1 MYFHAA
7 RQPILDRNKEL
18 IAYELLFR
26 DGISNVFPD
35 VDADEATNH
44 LIAGGETNF
53 GLEDFTGTKPA
64 FINFTLQTLTQNFPQ
79 LVPKEQLVVEILESV
94 KPGKRLLAECQKLK
108 SEGYTLALDD
118 YVHQPVWRHFYP
130 YVDIIKVDFLATELP
145 QIERIIADTKDYPN
159 IKLLAE
165 KVETNEHYQQA
176 LAMGFEYFQGY
187 FFARPET
194 VRTRSLSPA
203 QYTLAE
209 LLYETTK
216 PDLDLPKIISIF
228 ELDVN
233 LSYKLLRYSNSAL
246 FKRRVEISTIKQALI
261 TLGKTELKRF
271 ISILFTSL
279 VSEDQP
285 AELMGLSLTRAKFA
299 EGLAEQHNPMGDSSS
314 AFLMGMMSLMD
325 AILGESLAQVLD
337 KLPLSQ
343 EINDA
348 LLENTGDMAKF
359 LSIIKHY
366 EQVEWSA
373 AEAEVDALGIDKN
386 SLPMVYHDAVQWSNQ
401 QMTLMASMG

>member
-1 MYFHAA
+1 M
-7 RQPILDRNKEL
+7 
-18 IAYELLFR
+18 
-26 DGISNVFPD
+26 
-35 VDADEATNH
+35 
-44 LIAGGETNF
+44 
-53 GLEDFTGTKPA
+53 
-64 FINFTLQTLTQNFPQ
+64 
-79 LVPKEQLVVEILESV
+79 
-94 KPGKRLLAECQKLK
+94 
-108 SEGYTLALDD
+108 
-118 YVHQPVWRHFYP
+118 WRHFYP

-145 QIERIIADTKDYPN
+145 QIEQIIADTKDYPN

-261 TLGKTELKRF
+261 TLGKVELKRF

-299 EGLAEQHNPMGDSSS
+299 EGLSEQHNPMGDSSS

-325 AILGESLAQVLD
+325 AILGESLDQVLD

-348 LLENTGDMAKF
+348 LLSNTGDMAKF